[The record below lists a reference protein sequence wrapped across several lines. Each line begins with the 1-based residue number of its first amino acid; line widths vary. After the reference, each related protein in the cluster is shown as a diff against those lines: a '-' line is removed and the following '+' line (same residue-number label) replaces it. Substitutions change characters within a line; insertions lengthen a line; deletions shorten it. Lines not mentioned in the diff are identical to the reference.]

1 MGAMASGRVNSKG
14 SLETASRM
22 LRSFEGSW
30 AAVEKAAKRD
40 EKTGIYVV
48 RKSGGSESKDFGKA
62 GSDRG

>member
-1 MGAMASGRVNSKG
+1 
-14 SLETASRM
+14 M

-48 RKSGGSESKDFGKA
+48 RKSGSEAKGSGKA